1 MFHSY
6 SWQSFLLGATFQV
19 WHFPNVW
26 QQSPEKSYLKSL
38 HKIFKQFNPQESSWY
53 PWWSL
58 VSLVYLVYFQTVE
71 VSSACLVSRT
81 DDRWSLQSHMLH
93 VWYIFTYICLGDFYL
108 SLGQMV
114 GFIFQHHASHLG
126 NNKHTKFLR
135 WSQRI
140 RTEMVSQNQK
150 VPFCE
155 AQITGKWMWITH

>member
-108 SLGQMV
+108 SWANVGIHIPALPAPCFASGKQQTPKKSSDDPNESGQ
-114 GFIFQHHASHLG
+114 
-126 NNKHTKFLR
+126 
-135 WSQRI
+135 
-140 RTEMVSQNQK
+140 
-150 VPFCE
+150 
-155 AQITGKWMWITH
+155 KWWVKTRRYPSVKPK